1 MYRVAYE
8 DSDLVIRIEK
18 DSINKH
24 LLSNLLEY
32 LESEQIRQKSKMSRR
47 QAKIIAKE
55 INKNVWRPIKDKV
68 LGQ

>member
-18 DSINKH
+18 DSINEH

-32 LESEQIRQKSKMSRR
+32 LESEQIRQKNKMSRS

-55 INKNVWRPIKDKV
+55 INKNVWRSIKDKV